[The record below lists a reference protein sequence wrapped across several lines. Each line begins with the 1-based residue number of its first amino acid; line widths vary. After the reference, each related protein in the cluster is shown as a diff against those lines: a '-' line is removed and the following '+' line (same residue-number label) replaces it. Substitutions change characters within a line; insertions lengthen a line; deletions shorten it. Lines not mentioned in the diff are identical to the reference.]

1 MQGKTTYFEKSGRRN
16 TVATLEIARERA
28 VELGIK
34 KVVLASTHGY
44 TAIQAADTFK
54 GTGIEIIAV
63 SISAAF
69 DDEEW
74 TLTPEEKAS
83 MEKRG
88 IKVLTSLHALADG
101 VIEGHFGERTPGT
114 IIADTLRCFSQGTKV
129 AFEVSIMAMEAG
141 LIPAGSEIIA
151 IGGTNEG
158 ADTAI
163 VVKPTF
169 AQKVKDF
176 KICEILCKP
185 RMA

>member
-1 MQGKTTYFEKSGRRN
+1 MQGKTIYFEKSGKRN
-16 TVATLEIARERA
+16 TVTALEVVRERA
-28 VELGIK
+28 GELGIK

-44 TAIQAADTFK
+44 TAIQAADVFK

-69 DDEEW
+69 DDKGW
-74 TLTPEEKAS
+74 NLTPEERDS

-88 IKVLTSLHALADG
+88 IKVLRSLHALADG
-101 VIEGHFGERTPGT
+101 VIEGHYGERTPGS
-114 IIADTLRCFSQGTKV
+114 IIADTLRCFSQGMKV
-129 AFEVSIMAMEAG
+129 AFEISIMAMEAG
-141 LIPAGSEIIA
+141 LILPDSEVIA
-151 IGGTNEG
+151 IGGTDAG

-163 VVKPTF
+163 VVKPAF
-169 AQKVKDF
+169 ARKVKDF